1 MKQLFAVVALTIVA
15 CPAFAQQT
23 CPTAA
28 DLERGIRI
36 SFEDGGTEV
45 YRNGAPGV
53 QEVTG
58 TEPDGAGFRMEIA
71 QGTHLLLWEG
81 TNNGI
86 ADPTSLLT
94 YDYNGVAPENL
105 PAPRPGKS
113 FQTPVTATDSS
124 GPRDEPQT
132 QTYGAV
138 SSISIGDCTFDM
150 IEVTI
155 AYATS
160 DNYVEMLRYLP
171 DLGIGYLLWNE
182 SDGMARQPVEATAIS
197 AGK

>member
-1 MKQLFAVVALTIVA
+1 MTRFLTTALLTLSA
-15 CPAFAQQT
+15 FPAFAQQG
-23 CPTAA
+23 CPTGD
-28 DLERGIRI
+28 DLARGIRI

-45 YRNGAPGV
+45 YRSGAPGV

-58 TEPDGAGFRMEIA
+58 TEEDGSGFRMEIA
-71 QGTHLLLWEG
+71 QGTHLLSWEG
-81 TNNGI
+81 TNGGV
-86 ADPTSLLT
+86 ADPSSLLT

-113 FQTPVTATDSS
+113 FQTAVTATDSS
-124 GPRDEPQT
+124 GPRSEPQN
-132 QTYGAV
+132 QTYGPL
-138 SSISIGDCTFDM
+138 SSIAIGTCTYDM

-155 AYATS
+155 AYATT

-171 DLGIGYLLWNE
+171 ELGIGYLLWNE
-182 SDGMARQPVEATAIS
+182 SDSMTRQPIEATAIS